1 MLEKTCLFSK
11 EGKILCEFN
20 TNAYSKNL
28 LNSIFHCYSTQL
40 LKFLCVLQGNHN
52 KDNIEQRIRGLQ
64 EKLEALNEAAKRRQ
78 DGLVDNSAFLQFLW
92 KTDVVESW
100 IADKETQVRSDD
112 YGRDLSSVQT
122 LLTKQVN
129 YFIKDIVNNVEL
141 YQKYELEQFC

>member
-1 MLEKTCLFSK
+1 M
-11 EGKILCEFN
+11 
-20 TNAYSKNL
+20 
-28 LNSIFHCYSTQL
+28 
-40 LKFLCVLQGNHN
+40 FLINQGNHN
-52 KDNIEQRIRGLQ
+52 KENIEQRIKGLQ

-129 YFIKDIVNNVEL
+129 INHTFTLYIYIARKKNNIRSFHDISTTPR
-141 YQKYELEQFC
+141 

>member
-1 MLEKTCLFSK
+1 M
-11 EGKILCEFN
+11 
-20 TNAYSKNL
+20 
-28 LNSIFHCYSTQL
+28 
-40 LKFLCVLQGNHN
+40 
-52 KDNIEQRIRGLQ
+52 
-64 EKLEALNEAAKRRQ
+64 
-78 DGLVDNSAFLQFLW
+78 DNSAFLQFLW

>member
-1 MLEKTCLFSK
+1 MYFIAIVHSYC
-11 EGKILCEFN
+11 
-20 TNAYSKNL
+20 
-28 LNSIFHCYSTQL
+28 NSSVF
-40 LKFLCVLQGNHN
+40 FQGNHN

-129 YFIKDIVNNVEL
+129 YFTMYTRL
-141 YQKYELEQFC
+141 CG

>member
-1 MLEKTCLFSK
+1 M
-11 EGKILCEFN
+11 
-20 TNAYSKNL
+20 
-28 LNSIFHCYSTQL
+28 
-40 LKFLCVLQGNHN
+40 
-52 KDNIEQRIRGLQ
+52 
-64 EKLEALNEAAKRRQ
+64 
-78 DGLVDNSAFLQFLW
+78 DNSAFLQFLW

-129 YFIKDIVNNVEL
+129 NVIKDIVNNVEL

>member
-1 MLEKTCLFSK
+1 M
-11 EGKILCEFN
+11 
-20 TNAYSKNL
+20 
-28 LNSIFHCYSTQL
+28 
-40 LKFLCVLQGNHN
+40 FLINQGNHN
-52 KDNIEQRIRGLQ
+52 KENIEQRIKGLQ

-129 YFIKDIVNNVEL
+129 INHSLTMYIYIARKNVIFGVFMTSAQHQDKLLCNSHDI
-141 YQKYELEQFC
+141 F